1 MRLPT
6 TRCTRPSVEVKGEMF
21 DIGTKVY
28 FSAYGVK
35 FDLMFY

>member
-1 MRLPT
+1 MC
-6 TRCTRPSVEVKGEMF
+6 CTRPSVEVKANMF
-21 DIGTKVY
+21 DIGTEVY

>member
-1 MRLPT
+1 M
-6 TRCTRPSVEVKGEMF
+6 RCTRPSVEVKVETF

-28 FSAYGVK
+28 FSVYGGK